1 MNRLLENIFAN
12 RQKSVLR
19 NNIDIS
25 LSPERLIQRINESQ
39 NALMSNI
46 KDNPIEVSEPSW
58 ERFQDYEKEFF
69 KKTFNFSDMKL
80 LKYFLNE
87 TLNISEKTQ
96 HYPGINIEDKT
107 VSIILYTKG
116 IDEITDVDVEM
127 AKSIDMIIDDIN
139 SFQLTQ

>member
-12 RQKSVLR
+12 RQKSILR

-25 LSPERLIQRINESQ
+25 LSSERLIQRINESQ
-39 NALMSNI
+39 TALMSDV

-58 ERFQDYEKEFF
+58 EHVQDYEKEFL
-69 KKTFNFSDMKL
+69 KKIFNFSDIRL

-96 HYPGINIEDKT
+96 HYPVINIEDMT
-107 VSIILYTKG
+107 VSIILYTRG
-116 IDEITDVDVEM
+116 IDEITDIDVEM
-127 AKSIDMIIDDIN
+127 TRSIDQIIDDIN
-139 SFQLTQ
+139 SFQLS